1 MTSENIIAAAIAPNL
16 PTAEEIECAKVLT
29 SVGKI
34 SDGKRY
40 VVALGPHYPKN
51 VDIKYSI

>member
-1 MTSENIIAAAIAPNL
+1 VTSEKIIAAAKAPNF

-29 SVGKI
+29 SVGNI
-34 SDGKRY
+34 SEGNKY

-51 VDIKYSI
+51 VDKKYNT